1 MSDITTKFE
10 DFKKKQK
17 ENKPLS
23 DDITVLSKLD
33 SGEYEPIKGG
43 VDILQIIGV
52 INDEK
57 EIESIEKSIDE
68 NFSLDTSITVKDIK
82 RGDIIYLTALLQ
94 KTKGKSFNSQSLGV
108 VKARIVDYYIGISKL
123 NQIKK

>member
-94 KTKGKSFNSQSLGV
+94 KTKGQSFNSQSLGV